1 MGKPSVSI
9 IIRTKNEERWI
20 GACLSAVFSQT
31 YRDFEVILVDNEST
45 DRTVQ
50 KARQFNLAQI
60 VTCQDYRPGKALNL
74 GILSSRGDRIVCLSG
89 HCVPV
94 NDQWLATLVRNLD
107 EESVAA
113 AYGRQ
118 EPLAFTSDS
127 DKRDLA
133 IAFGLDRRVQLK
145 DSFFHNAN
153 SVIRRDLWESVPF
166 DELVTNIEDRV
177 WAKEILTRGW
187 KIIYDPDA
195 SVYHHHGIH
204 HNGNAERC
212 ANVVRILESV
222 CRDLAPDPLPLH
234 LERLDV
240 LAVVPVRGPIQY
252 LNEVPLIA
260 HTIERAKRSR
270 FIRRV
275 IVATDDPA
283 LAALAIS
290 LGAEAPFLRPAE
302 LSRDFVD
309 IEQVLRYSLQQ
320 VEEMGA
326 HPDLLVSLEVTFPFR
341 PAGMLDDMIVQLVR
355 SGLDS
360 ILVGRKESQSI
371 WKQEGGEF
379 KRVDIGH
386 VPRKYKEPIYVGCK
400 GLGCV
405 THPALLREGRLL
417 GDRLAIYEL
426 QNALSF
432 LEVREP
438 RDFDLA
444 GKLID
449 PWLNEQD
456 ARPCEEELQQR

>member
-20 GACLSAVFSQT
+20 GACLSSVFSQT

-50 KARQFNLAQI
+50 KAQQFDLAQV
-60 VTCQDYRPGKALNL
+60 VTCRNYRPGKALNL
-74 GILSSRGDRIVCLSG
+74 GIMSSRGERIVCVSG

-94 NDQWLATLVRNLD
+94 NDRWLASLVRNLD
-107 EESVAA
+107 EEGVAA

-133 IAFGLDRRVQLK
+133 IAFGLDRKVQLK

-153 SVIRRDLWESVPF
+153 SVIRRDLWNMVPF
-166 DELVTNIEDRV
+166 DEEVTNIEDRV
-177 WAKEILTRGW
+177 WAREILNRGW
-187 KIIYDPDA
+187 KIVYDPEA

-204 HNGNAERC
+204 HNGNVERC

-222 CRDLAPDPLPLH
+222 CQDRAPDPMPLH
-234 LERLDV
+234 LERLNV
-240 LAVVPVRGPIQY
+240 VAVIPVRGPIQY
-252 LNEVPLIA
+252 LNDIPLVS
-260 HTIERAKRSR
+260 HTIERAKQSR

-275 IVATDDPA
+275 IVSTDDPE
-283 LAALAIS
+283 LAALAMS
-290 LGAEAPFLRPAE
+290 LGVEAPFLRPAE

-309 IEQVLRYSLQQ
+309 IEQVLTFSLQQ
-320 VEEMGA
+320 LEEMGA

-341 PAGMLDDMIVQLVR
+341 PAGMLDDMIAQLAR
-355 SGLDS
+355 SGMDS

-371 WKQEGGEF
+371 WKQEGSAI
-379 KRVDIGH
+379 KRVDTGH

-417 GDRLAIYEL
+417 GDRLAIYEI

-432 LEVREP
+432 LEVRNP
-438 RDFDLA
+438 PDFDLA
-444 GKLID
+444 GKLIGQ
-449 PWLNEQD
+449 WIKEQD
-456 ARPCEEELQQR
+456 VVPCAQELHQG